1 MAPVSP
7 TDSPDPTRGEH
18 VVPRDEHDTMHIGEL
33 AERAGMSLRTIR
45 HYDEVGLLVPSGR
58 TTGGF
63 RVYTAQDLE
72 RLLVIRRMKPLGF
85 TLDEMAELLRVVD
98 ALRDVDADGREDLA
112 ARLDA
117 SLDDARARHAKL
129 VERAGMAEEFI
140 GTLSTLRASLP

>member
-1 MAPVSP
+1 
-7 TDSPDPTRGEH
+7 
-18 VVPRDEHDTMHIGEL
+18 MHIGEL

-63 RVYTAQDLE
+63 RVYTEQDLE

-85 TLDEMAELLRVVD
+85 TLEEMAELLRVVD
-98 ALRDVDADGREDLA
+98 GLATEDPDARAAPA
-112 ARLDA
+112 ARLDEF
-117 SLDDARARHAKL
+117 LVDARARHAKL

-140 GTLSTLRASLP
+140 GTLGSLRASLP